1 MFPAPLLLLPLGG
14 FCLYGIGTITGVSF
28 DRPIRT
34 LFADYFLAIPVATVI
49 CMLIAFI
56 AYALPRI
63 ISSISS
69 SSSTGTTSERASRNT
84 DGVFE
89 SALEKMDKGIPLNE
103 REAKRIEDI
112 LNFKQNEE
120 AKRIERKHGER

>member
-49 CMLIAFI
+49 CMLIASI

-63 ISSISS
+63 ISSI
-69 SSSTGTTSERASRNT
+69 SSTGTTSERASRNT